1 MQLAHNPLTEIIF
14 EKLKSNDF
22 NNLQKLMF
30 EDGRADQFEFQ
41 LGDFIVDLT
50 RQSLNTD
57 IKNDLIELARKSNI
71 KEKIH
76 DMTSGKIINKSESKS
91 VDHFN
96 LRHPDR
102 FKSKEWLKLINFS
115 NLVINK
121 LNITRVVNIGI
132 GGSHLGPSM
141 VTDALKPY
149 KSNINVSYVS
159 NLDPSDIS
167 DVLEQSDPLKT
178 LFIITSKSFSTFD
191 TLHNANIAKEW
202 LLKAGQNI
210 EDKIV
215 AVTARKDKALEWGIK
230 DDNIF
235 HFSEN
240 VGGRFSLWSS
250 VGLPI
255 ILSIGEKKFE
265 EFLNGAYEM
274 DRHFINE
281 EIENNIPII
290 MALIRIWNRNFL
302 NRPSHGI
309 IPYNHRLS
317 KLPSWAQ
324 QLEMESNGKST
335 DINGEELLMPASPLI
350 WGEVGTN
357 AQHSFFQFL
366 HQGIEKNPIDIL
378 VPRNA
383 INTKVIND
391 YDTNHKHLVTNAI
404 AQAESLAIG
413 SSNLIDK
420 NKNFSGGRPSTL
432 ISWKKS
438 NPYSIGML
446 LSLYENVTISCGFI
460 WNINSFDQW
469 GIELGKSLAS
479 KIQANQQDQELSP
492 SARKFL

>member
-1 MQLAHNPLTEIIF
+1 
-14 EKLKSNDF
+14 
-22 NNLQKLMF
+22 
-30 EDGRADQFEFQ
+30 
-41 LGDFIVDLT
+41 
-50 RQSLNTD
+50 
-57 IKNDLIELARKSNI
+57 
-71 KEKIH
+71 
-76 DMTSGKIINKSESKS
+76 
-91 VDHFN
+91 
-96 LRHPDR
+96 
-102 FKSKEWLKLINFS
+102 
-115 NLVINK
+115 
-121 LNITRVVNIGI
+121 
-132 GGSHLGPSM
+132 
-141 VTDALKPY
+141 
-149 KSNINVSYVS
+149 
-159 NLDPSDIS
+159 
-167 DVLEQSDPLKT
+167 
-178 LFIITSKSFSTFD
+178 
-191 TLHNANIAKEW
+191 
-202 LLKAGQNI
+202 
-210 EDKIV
+210 
-215 AVTARKDKALEWGIK
+215 
-230 DDNIF
+230 
-235 HFSEN
+235 
-240 VGGRFSLWSS
+240 
-250 VGLPI
+250 
-255 ILSIGEKKFE
+255 
-265 EFLNGAYEM
+265 
-274 DRHFINE
+274 
-281 EIENNIPII
+281 

-302 NRPSHGI
+302 NRPSHCI

-350 WGEVGTN
+350 WGEVGSN

-420 NKNFSGGRPSTL
+420 YKNFSGGRPSTL
-432 ISWKKS
+432 ISWKES

-479 KIQANQQDQELSP
+479 KIQKNQQDQELSP